1 MSNMR
6 KDISDERDIRTLVD
20 TFYDQVKKDDII
32 GFIFNTI
39 IGEDWSHHLP
49 IMYSFWTTILFNK
62 QGYKGNVIQKHIEI
76 DKKITLQKEH
86 YDRWILLWQQTV
98 DGLFEGEKADEAK
111 NRASLMIQ
119 LISMKVDW
127 SRLDNSIL

>member
-1 MSNMR
+1 MKR
-6 KDISDERDIRTLVD
+6 DISGEEDIKNLVD
-20 TFYDQVKKDDII
+20 TFYERVKRDDII
-32 GFIFNTI
+32 GLIFNTI
-39 IGEDWSHHLP
+39 IGADWSHHLP
-49 IMYSFWTTILFNK
+49 VMYSFWTTILLNK

-76 DKKITLQKEH
+76 DKKIKLQKEH

-98 DGLFEGEKADEAK
+98 DALFEGEKAEEAK

-127 SRLDNSIL
+127 SRLDNSIQ

>member
-1 MSNMR
+1 MK
-6 KDISDERDIRTLVD
+6 KDILEESDIKVLVD
-20 TFYDQVKKDDII
+20 TFYDNVKTDSVI
-32 GFIFNTI
+32 GYIFHSI

-49 IMYSFWTTILFNK
+49 VMYSFWGTILLNK
-62 QGYKGNVIQKHIEI
+62 QGYKGNVIQKHIDI

-98 DGLFEGEKADEAK
+98 DELYEGEKAEEAK

-127 SRLDNSIL
+127 SRLNNSIQ